1 MQRGSVRWLW
11 LGAALCLCFSS
22 GTATAQSV
30 ILRLPADGTWVR
42 YEGTFAQK
50 EARPDSALGE
60 LDIPAW
66 TEHVTVKSVGAVQAE
81 YRGEMVPCR
90 WIEIKVERG
99 READGKIQVGK
110 TGLEIY
116 KVLVPEAAVAEEP
129 LVEPGIPVGFLPII
143 KGVRVIGAGEPQPLS
158 EPALKLYPLALLFS
172 YCRDMTVKEQNVD
185 PGTGLGAISTNL
197 LAGTTTLERPS
208 SQTVLTTEVW
218 VSAEVPFGVAAWKA
232 KIVRSIKDAQ
242 QPRDAFKKLAEVDV
256 QLTARGTGEN
266 AQSEV
271 EFE

>member
-1 MQRGSVRWLW
+1 MQRGSVRWLII
-11 LGAALCLCFSS
+11 GAALCLGYCSNP
-22 GTATAQSV
+22 ATAQSV

-42 YEGTFAQK
+42 YEGTYSQK

-60 LDIPAW
+60 LEIPAW
-66 TEHVTVKSVGAVQAE
+66 TEHVTLKSVGSVQAE

-90 WIEIKVERG
+90 WLEVKVERG
-99 READGKIQVGK
+99 READGKIAVGK

-116 KVLVPEAAVAEEP
+116 KVLVPEPAISEEP
-129 LVEPGIPVGFLPII
+129 LVEPGIPVGYLPII
-143 KGVRVIGAGEPQPLS
+143 KGVRVIGTGEPQPLT

-172 YCRDMTVKEQNVD
+172 YCRDMEVKEQGVD

-197 LAGTTTLERPS
+197 LAGTTTLERPN
-208 SQTVLTTEVW
+208 SQTVLTSEIW
-218 VSAEVPFGVAAWKA
+218 VSADVPFGVAAWKA

-242 QPRDAFKKLAEVDV
+242 QPRDAFTKLVEVNV
-256 QLTARGTGEN
+256 ALTARGTGDN

-271 EFE
+271 DFE